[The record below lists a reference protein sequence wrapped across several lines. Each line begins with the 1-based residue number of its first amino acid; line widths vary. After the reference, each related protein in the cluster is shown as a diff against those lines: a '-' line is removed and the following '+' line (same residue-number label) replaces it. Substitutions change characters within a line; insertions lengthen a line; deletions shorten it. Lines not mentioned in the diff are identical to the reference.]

1 MSYAL
6 KEGFRGLGR
15 DRLQS
20 LIAIGV
26 TTASLF
32 IFGIFLLVT
41 RNLQKFVDVAREK
54 VEISAYLQEDL
65 SKRDLENLQGK
76 IKGFVGIK
84 EVLYISKE
92 DALEILTEDLGE
104 DSDLLNA
111 LEINPLP
118 PSFKISLHPSH
129 KESEE
134 VGALAHQIEG
144 FEVVVVVDFGE
155 EWVERLDQ
163 WIQIFFIVDFTMG
176 FLIGGASLFV
186 IFNTILFTV
195 FSKREEI
202 EIMSLVGATEGFI
215 RRPFLVAG
223 SLYGLLGGG
232 LAALLILGLT
242 HLART
247 RLPDIASLEGKF
259 LFGIVGFGLLLG
271 LGGSSLSVRRFVKI
285 WPK

>member
-1 MSYAL
+1 M
-6 KEGFRGLGR
+6 E
-15 DRLQS
+15 
-20 LIAIGV
+20 
-26 TTASLF
+26 
-32 IFGIFLLVT
+32 
-41 RNLQKFVDVAREK
+41 
-54 VEISAYLQEDL
+54 
-65 SKRDLENLQGK
+65 
-76 IKGFVGIK
+76 
-84 EVLYISKE
+84 
-92 DALEILTEDLGE
+92 
-104 DSDLLNA
+104 
-111 LEINPLP
+111 
-118 PSFKISLHPSH
+118 
-129 KESEE
+129 
-134 VGALAHQIEG
+134 
-144 FEVVVVVDFGE
+144 VDFGE

-163 WIQIFFIVDFTMG
+163 WIQIFFIVDLTMG

-247 RLPDIASLEGKF
+247 RLPEIASLEGEF